1 MLASIVD
8 ACGDDVDY
16 KLDEDDDDKSDEGD
30 ENLRLYPIET
40 PHSSF

>member
-16 KLDEDDDDKSDEGD
+16 KLDEDDVDNSDDGD
-30 ENLRLYPIET
+30 GNLRL
-40 PHSSF
+40 